1 MGFRRNRSVDDAL
14 QVTRRLVEEGTS
26 SMDTGEV
33 MLVRLFDIE
42 KAFPRVSR
50 DSLWRLMKIKGASNE
65 FISVCQALHEHTE
78 YQVRVY
84 QGVSAMYRVDKGL
97 REGCPSSPPLFNCYH
112 AAVMED
118 FRIRRDMEATARGQT
133 PRSGVDS
140 QGGRETG
147 SWIPQSTHL
156 TRKIQDKIIG
166 DVGFAD
172 DTTVAEEMRCAEPL
186 LERTM
191 KDWCENTH
199 PGKIEGFRLQG
210 TKRKL
215 TDVRYKGSRGVKDM
229 WEECCMKREERTRIQ
244 RRTSLGLT

>member
-1 MGFRRNRSVDDAL
+1 M
-14 QVTRRLVEEGTS
+14 
-26 SMDTGEV
+26 
-33 MLVRLFDIE
+33 
-42 KAFPRVSR
+42 
-50 DSLWRLMKIKGASNE
+50 
-65 FISVCQALHEHTE
+65 
-78 YQVRVY
+78 
-84 QGVSAMYRVDKGL
+84 
-97 REGCPSSPPLFNCYH
+97 
-112 AAVMED
+112 
-118 FRIRRDMEATARGQT
+118 
-133 PRSGVDS
+133 DS

-191 KDWCENTH
+191 KDWCENIH